1 MQLFQTIVKF
11 KDKNG
16 AYHKYLATLEYAGDG
31 WKVIDSDL
39 KEIERIKNC
48 EKDQAKTQSFFY
60 ACSYARGNL

>member
-48 EKDQAKTQSFFY
+48 EKD
-60 ACSYARGNL
+60 